1 MIDNIISQI
10 DKIAEEHPDRLS
22 YTYED
27 HTYTFGELVAAAD
40 RIAHFLQAQHLPE
53 KAPVIVYGEQTFA
66 MVATFLGA
74 VKAGHGYIP
83 IDTHSPNE
91 RIQQIHDVAQP
102 AAILATEHLPVSFSD
117 LPIYGPE
124 QMATVRQHGATD
136 YDHGVSVRG
145 DETFYII
152 FPSGTTGVPKG
163 VQISHNNLL
172 SYVNWAISD
181 FSLPAGVR
189 CLAQAPYSFD
199 LSVMDL
205 YPSWVLGGNLVALPK
220 RTTDNFMLLFKALPE
235 LHIEEWVSTPSFI
248 EICLLD
254 PNFKVENY
262 PDLKYFLFCG
272 EELTVK
278 TANTLIDR
286 FPDAKIFNTYG
297 PTETTVAV
305 TAVEITKAITAK
317 YDRLPIGYAKEDT
330 VMYAIDQKGQR
341 VAPGQLG
348 ELIIEGPSVSKG
360 YLNNPEKT
368 KAAFFQ
374 DGPHHAYRS
383 GDLGFV
389 DADGLIFYRGRTD
402 FQVKLHGF
410 RIELEDVDHALD
422 ALAPVKQAS
431 VVPKYNSQHKVT
443 QLVAFVVPKKQPL
456 DEGAYVADLKK
467 QLTQTAMSYMIPQR
481 IDLKS
486 SLPLTVNGKIDR
498 KALIAEVNPS

>member
-1 MIDNIISQI
+1 MIENIISQI
-10 DKIAEEHPDRLS
+10 DKIAEEHPERLA

-27 HTYTFGELVAAAD
+27 HTYTFGELVTTAD
-40 RIAHFLQAQHLPE
+40 RIAHFLQAQHLPA
-53 KAPVIVYGEQTFA
+53 KAPVVVYGEQTFA

-74 VKAGHGYIP
+74 VKSGHGYIP
-83 IDTHSPNE
+83 IDTNSPDE
-91 RIQQIHDVAQP
+91 RIHQIHDVAQP

-124 QMATVRQHGATD
+124 QMATVRAKGETD
-136 YDHGVSVRG
+136 YDHGQSVRG
-145 DETFYII
+145 DDIFYII
-152 FPSGTTGVPKG
+152 FTSGTTGVPKG
-163 VQISHNNLL
+163 VQISHTNLL

-181 FSLPAGVR
+181 FSLPEGIR

-220 RTTDNFMLLFKALPE
+220 RTTDNFMLLFKALPQ
-235 LHIEEWVSTPSFI
+235 LKLQEWVSTPSFV

-254 PNFKVENY
+254 ANFKAANY

-272 EELTVK
+272 EELTGK
-278 TANTLIDR
+278 TASQLIDR

-305 TAVEITKAITAK
+305 TGVEITKDTIAQ
-317 YDRLPIGYAKEDT
+317 YERLPIGYAKEDT
-330 VMYAIDQKGQR
+330 TMYAVDAKGNK
-341 VAPGQLG
+341 VAPGELG

-368 KAAFFQ
+368 KSAFFR
-374 DGPHHAYRS
+374 DGDQQAYRS
-383 GDLGFV
+383 GDLGFI
-389 DADGLIFYRGRTD
+389 DQDGLIFYRGRTD

-431 VVPKYNSQHKVT
+431 VVPKYNNLHKVT
-443 QLVAFVVPKKQPL
+443 QLVAFVVPKKHPA
-456 DEGAYVADLKK
+456 DEGAYIADLKK

-481 IDLKS
+481 IELKE

-498 KALIAEVNPS
+498 KTLIAEVNPS